1 VLKIQEFISYFSSIS
16 EASTYLKRN
25 LGIDCSSELDESNRV
40 MFLLKPGHIANMT
53 NPLVR
58 ETNCL
63 MLYADG
69 ELMAKSYD
77 YPHVVKTVDELPSYF
92 DITGAI
98 CEEVPDGIIDIVIYN
113 IDGEW
118 RVGTRDSIHGKTPS
132 LSKNFP
138 GSTVEHEVKRF
149 LAIKAK
155 PWAKSF
161 ENVNPFLCFTC
172 NFTTLSSNNV
182 MPIMTSSLFL
192 TGIMNLETGK
202 EMSAAMVETMSE
214 RLGII
219 RPPRS
224 TLNGNVSLANRLFNM
239 RALCPGL
246 MLRDKN
252 DKRLFIPNPIY
263 VAVKNAKD
271 AGILLRPTHIAKIL
285 KACRDKADAV
295 TIMTSYDNFRP
306 MLDLLRNVR
315 GELIQ
320 ELIMLWA
327 IAKKEEDL
335 KDFAG
340 TVQHH
345 PLNYILFKLRNNEA
359 TDLQH
364 EVEHLKSHK
373 LVNLAKEKW
382 EKEFDAASRSL
393 KTTGG

>member
-25 LGIDCSSELDESNRV
+25 LGIDCSAELDESHRA
-40 MFLLKPGHIANMT
+40 MFLLKPGHISDMT

-58 ETNCL
+58 EANCL

-69 ELMAKSYD
+69 EIMAKSYD
-77 YPHVVKTVDELPSYF
+77 HPYVVKTADKIPSYF

-98 CEEVPDGIIDIVIYN
+98 CEEVPDGIDIVIYN
-113 IDGEW
+113 VDGEW
-118 RVGTRDSIHGKTPS
+118 RIGTRDSIYGKTPS
-132 LSKNFP
+132 LSKNVP

-149 LAIKAK
+149 LAIKSK

-172 NFTTLSSNNV
+172 NFVTSSSNNV
-182 MPIMTSSLFL
+182 MPILTSSLLL
-192 TGIMNLETGK
+192 TGIMNSETGK
-202 EMSAAMVETMSE
+202 EMSAAMVEAMSE
-214 RLGII
+214 SLNII

-224 TLNGNVSLANRLFNM
+224 TLNGSVSLANRLFNM

-252 DKRLFIPNPIY
+252 DNRLFVPNPIY
-263 VAVKNAKD
+263 AAVKNAKD
-271 AGILLRPTHIAKIL
+271 AGTLLRPTHIAKIL

-306 MLDLLRNVR
+306 MLDLLRSVR

-327 IAKKEEDL
+327 VAKKEEDL

-340 TVQHH
+340 MVQHH
-345 PLNYILFKLRNNEA
+345 PLNYVLFKLRNNEA